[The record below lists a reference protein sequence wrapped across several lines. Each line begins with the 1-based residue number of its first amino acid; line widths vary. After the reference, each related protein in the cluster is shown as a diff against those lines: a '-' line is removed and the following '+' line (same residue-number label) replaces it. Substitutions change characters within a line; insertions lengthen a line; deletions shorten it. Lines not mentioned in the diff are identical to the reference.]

1 MTKDQSFNRLT
12 VILAVLAAVAI
23 VVTGL
28 LGAAP
33 ARAATVTKPVTV
45 SLTFDDGD
53 ADQMPAAQVLQQNGL
68 TGTFYIITGYL
79 DAPGYMQQ
87 SDLATLA
94 AAGNEIGGHS
104 VTHPDMS
111 ALSQA
116 EAQRQACQSRA
127 TLSSWGYTVRS
138 FAYPFAESTTKTR
151 DAVRACGYTSARG
164 LGDVQTPYD
173 CTGCVTAETLPPR
186 NAMLT
191 RAPSQVEADWTLAD
205 LQKQVT
211 QAKTDRG
218 GWVQLTFHHI
228 SDDSSLDPTTSPAL
242 FAQFAQWLAAY
253 SADPANATTVKTVG
267 DAVGTPVQ
275 PVVQSPVPGPAA
287 PGVNAVQN
295 PSFQTTSSTSPSGQK
310 CWQYGG
316 YGSNTAAFSTVS
328 PGRTGTT
335 TKATSLTVSDYT
347 DGDAK
352 WLPTFDLGD
361 CAPTVVAGHTYSL
374 REYYKAN
381 TVTQFT
387 VYLRDS
393 TTGSWHYWTSSPWYA
408 SATTWTQAVWT
419 TDQIPA
425 GFNGI
430 SFGLNLFTNGT
441 LTTDDVAAYDTVG
454 APPLATTTTTT
465 NSATTSA
472 KTSSSVSRIAP
483 AVDALAVRSRA
494 VLGQLDTSGMA
505 SPLDA
510 PAQPAAPAQLAGPS
524 VPALAAPAPAAPTAP
539 AAPGTIGR

>member
-228 SDDSSLDPTTSPAL
+228 SDDTSLDPTTSPAL

-510 PAQPAAPAQLAGPS
+510 PAAPAP
-524 VPALAAPAPAAPTAP
+524 AAPAPAAPAAP

>member
-79 DAPGYMQQ
+79 NAPGYMQQ

-228 SDDSSLDPTTSPAL
+228 SDDTSLDPTTSPAL

-454 APPLATTTTTT
+454 APQLATTTTTT

-510 PAQPAAPAQLAGPS
+510 PAAPAP
-524 VPALAAPAPAAPTAP
+524 AAPAPAAPAAP

>member
-79 DAPGYMQQ
+79 NAPGYMQQ

-228 SDDSSLDPTTSPAL
+228 SDDTSLDPTTSPAL

-295 PSFQTTSSTSPSGQK
+295 PSFQITSTTSPSGQK

-408 SATTWTQAVWT
+408 SAATWTQAVWT

-505 SPLDA
+505 SPLDT
-510 PAQPAAPAQLAGPS
+510 P
-524 VPALAAPAPAAPTAP
+524 AAPAPAAPTAP